1 MAEQNASASA
11 TGRRT
16 GTGSGGARVL
26 RPAELPTI
34 NRAKGVVTQPLV
46 MAERGS
52 ADLTM
57 GISTFQPGAVIP
69 LHTHNVE
76 EAITILEGEA
86 VAILAGQESV
96 CRPYDTT
103 FVPPGTPHHFR
114 NDSGREMKFLWTY
127 GGTHVTRTY
136 LETGQTVEHL
146 SAEDR
151 RIAGAEE

>member
-1 MAEQNASASA
+1 MNDQSTPQVERQGQ
-11 TGRRT
+11 TGR
-16 GTGSGGARVL
+16 GSGGARVL

-34 NRAKGVVTQPLV
+34 NRAKGVITQPLV

-52 ADLTM
+52 ASLTM

-86 VAILAGQESV
+86 VAIIDGQVSV

-114 NDSGREMKFLWTY
+114 NDSGREMRFLWTY

-136 LETGQTVEHL
+136 VETGQTVEHL

>member
-1 MAEQNASASA
+1 VSEQQPA
-11 TGRRT
+11 TSQRAQ
-16 GTGSGGARVL
+16 SGAGARVL

-34 NRAKGVVTQPLV
+34 NRAKGVISQPLV

-52 ADLTM
+52 TSLTM

-86 VAILAGQESV
+86 VAIIEGRESI
-96 CRPYDTT
+96 CRPFDTT

-114 NDSGREMKFLWTY
+114 NDSAGQMKFLWTY
-127 GGTHVTRTY
+127 GGAYVTRTY
-136 LETGQTVEHL
+136 VETGQTVEHL

-151 RIAGAEE
+151 RIAGADE

>member
-1 MAEQNASASA
+1 MTEHSRAQGQPQGQARN
-11 TGRRT
+11 
-16 GTGSGGARVL
+16 GSGGARVL

-52 ADLTM
+52 ATLTM

-86 VAILAGQESV
+86 VAIIDGQESV

-114 NDSGREMKFLWTY
+114 NDGAREMKFLWTY
-127 GGTHVTRTY
+127 GGAHVTRTY
-136 LETGQTVEHL
+136 VETGQTVEHL

-151 RIAGAEE
+151 RIAGAEV